1 MKKRILGV
9 MVCLALVLAT
19 IPTVAVPAPALA
31 AGTTEVHVV
40 KYAPDGTTVLDE
52 VTVTLA
58 EMTADSAE
66 LPVYGNGSTHYYF
79 QGPIFV
85 NEWQTA
91 HPGEIWNDTL
101 ICNGD
106 KVPGTTVTLKNAPA
120 CIEYDRWN
128 PDEDTNCGGPEGAVP
143 KDLGAVKGTAV
154 NDLCEL
160 VGGLS
165 SGDTVRIVATDGF
178 YKDFTADI
186 FYDPPAA
193 VGTGILCW
201 YTKNCQE
208 SFAGTGYV
216 PEFSV
221 GMRLAFLADT
231 SNNPWGYHVFGI
243 KDMVENFPSEIWHY
257 YYGGPGDFYPSCGGF
272 QIKCVNEIIIYTSES
287 SGEPDEDSDSLDAK
301 AIVILSM
308 VGISLDRARIDYGDI
323 APGENSE
330 VETVGISNV
339 GTVDVDVTLEVDGDD
354 ATAQDFYEQ
363 SLYIDN
369 RLYDIDTV
377 IASIDEDESEDV
389 DTRLKVPADWDEA
402 GTQEAT
408 FIFWAEAS

>member
-1 MKKRILGV
+1 MKKRVLAV
-9 MVCLALVLAT
+9 MVCLALLLPAF
-19 IPTVAVPAPALA
+19 PTVAIPAPALA

-40 KYAPDGTTVLDE
+40 KYASNGTTVLE
-52 VTVTLA
+52 EITVTLA
-58 EMTADSAE
+58 EMMADSSE
-66 LPVYGNGSTHYYF
+66 LPVYGNGTTHYYF

-85 NEWQTA
+85 NEWQAA
-91 HPGEIWNDTL
+91 HPGETWNDTL

-106 KVPGTTVTLKNAPA
+106 TVPGTSVTLGDAPA

-128 PDEDTNCGGPEGAVP
+128 PGEDTNCGGPEGAVP

-165 SGDTVRIVATDGF
+165 SGDTVRILATDGF
-178 YKDFTADI
+178 YKQFPAEI
-186 FYDPPAA
+186 FYDPPAS
-193 VGTGILCW
+193 VGTGVLCW
-201 YTKNCQE
+201 YTKECQE

-216 PEFSV
+216 PDFSV

-231 SNNPWGYHVFGI
+231 STNPWGRHIFGI
-243 KDMVENFPSEIWHY
+243 KDMVKNFPSEIWHY

-272 QIKCVNEIIIYTSES
+272 QVKCVSDIIIYTSDVPE
-287 SGEPDEDSDSLDAK
+287 EPDEGSDSLNAT
-301 AIVILSM
+301 ATVTIPMI
-308 VGISLDRARIDYGDI
+308 GISLDKNSIDYGDI
-323 APGENSE
+323 SPGGSSA
-330 VETVGISNV
+330 VETVGITNT
-339 GTVDVDVTLEVDGDD
+339 GTLDVDVTLEVDGDD

-363 SLYIDN
+363 SLYIDD
-369 RLYDIDTV
+369 RLYEIDKLIV
-377 IASIDEDESEDV
+377 SIDVDDSKDV
-389 DTRLKVPADWDEA
+389 DTKLKAPSDWDEI